1 MTRWD
6 PFKGLENFER
16 RLESFFAGRLRS
28 RTRDLEVEHLPQ
40 AIARRLAAH
49 RRHGYVGDAVLGA
62 VDGCVT
68 TFAVV
73 AGAVGGGFSE
83 IVVIVLGF
91 ANLLADG
98 FSMAVSNYLGTKS
111 EREAVEKAR
120 HRECR
125 HIEAIPAGERE
136 EIRQIFARKGFSGE
150 LLERIVE
157 VITGNS
163 KLWVDTMLTEE
174 LGLQLDGPHPLRAAL
189 ATFFSF
195 VIVGLIPLATF
206 LLPNLDP
213 AHRFVASA
221 IVTAAAFFAVGAIK
235 GVVLERR
242 LVRSGLETFLTGGGA
257 AVLAYLAGIWL
268 RHAYGVS

>member
-1 MTRWD
+1 MNNAQ
-6 PFKGLENFER
+6 P
-16 RLESFFAGRLRS
+16 RS
-28 RTRDLEVEHLPQ
+28 RAQELEAERLPQ

-49 RRHGYVGDAVLGA
+49 RRHGYVGDTMLGA

-68 TFAVV
+68 TFAVA

-98 FSMAVSNYLGTKS
+98 FSMAISNYLGTKS
-111 EREAVEKAR
+111 EREEVDKAR
-120 HRECR
+120 QMERR

-136 EIRQIFARKGFSGE
+136 EIRQIFAGKGFTGAF
-150 LLERIVE
+150 LERIVE
-157 VITGNS
+157 VITGNP

-174 LGLQLDGPHPLRAAL
+174 LGLQLEGPHPLRAAL

-195 VIVGLIPLATF
+195 VIVGLIPLAPF
-206 LLPNLDP
+206 LLPNLDVI
-213 AHRFVASA
+213 HRFIASA
-221 IVTAAAFFAVGAIK
+221 VVTAMAFFAVGATK
-235 GVVLERR
+235 GVVLERGP
-242 LVRSGLETFLTGGGA
+242 VRSGLETLLTGSGA
-257 AVLAYLAGIWL
+257 AGLAYLMGMWL